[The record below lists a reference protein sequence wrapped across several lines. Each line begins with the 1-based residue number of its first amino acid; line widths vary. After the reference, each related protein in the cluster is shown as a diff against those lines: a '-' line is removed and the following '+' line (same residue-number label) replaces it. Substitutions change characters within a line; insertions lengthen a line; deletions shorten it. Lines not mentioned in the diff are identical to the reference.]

1 MWYMIFK
8 VFSEFWDI
16 PSRYC
21 VSFGITVS
29 QSSTK
34 LSWKFGDIPFIS
46 CRTCMPLSRLF
57 FGRPAKTFIN
67 KCIHLSMILTS
78 CLCTIMSLLGNQSMG
93 TLYKISCTIWDIYYD
108 YNSSLNTKMSWHLKK
123 PQTVIRKDTERNYS
137 YYT

>member
-46 CRTCMPLSRLF
+46 CRTWMPLSRLF

-67 KCIHLSMILTS
+67 QGMYSSEYDINF
-78 CLCTIMSLLGNQSMG
+78 MSLYNYVITRKSEHG
-93 TLYKISCTIWDIYYD
+93 YKISCTIWDIYYD
-108 YNSSLNTKMSWHLKK
+108 YNSSLNTNISWHLKK